1 MFKRIW
7 ATKLTANDST
17 PQEELGIVREEYD
30 TTYGYRKFIYVQAAA
45 DTTVALGT
53 ALGFSDK
60 KRQVV
65 SSDTA
70 DDFTANQVAGVGIG
84 TITAEYYG
92 WIQQVGY
99 HGGVKTD
106 AGDDIVDGDTLIL
119 SATVDGVVDKVAIGT
134 ASTYRPVGVAVA
146 DDNDDDDTVN
156 AFLQI
161 V

>member
-7 ATKLTANDST
+7 ATKLTANDAT
-17 PQEELGIVREEYD
+17 PKEELGIVREEYD
-30 TTYGYRKFIYVQAAA
+30 TTYGYRRFIYVQAAA

-53 ALGFSDK
+53 ALGFSDQ
-60 KRQVV
+60 KRQIV

-70 DDFTANQVAGVGIG
+70 DFSLNQVAGVGIG
-84 TITAEYYG
+84 TISAGYYG

-106 AGDDIVDGDTLIL
+106 GGDDIADGETLVL
-119 SATVDGVVDKVAIGT
+119 SVADGVVDKVALGT
-134 ASTYRPVGVAVA
+134 ASPYRPVGVAVA

-156 AFLQI
+156 AYLQI